1 MVQDLA
7 VPERL
12 SENSNHYETH
22 RTVSERNRHLPGTV
36 NLLQFTTAF
45 TASIETLIELKICPL
60 LPLNFRDFISKLSG
74 ANNLIIVPT
83 MQSGISIFKMAD
95 GVVPVQA
102 KILVQEIVKIEFE
115 IQNVVQEIRH
125 CKGPLS
131 SLNSLNFQVK
141 KKLVSLREKVEV
153 GCDDVPDVYM

>member
-1 MVQDLA
+1 
-7 VPERL
+7 
-12 SENSNHYETH
+12 
-22 RTVSERNRHLPGTV
+22 
-36 NLLQFTTAF
+36 
-45 TASIETLIELKICPL
+45 
-60 LPLNFRDFISKLSG
+60 
-74 ANNLIIVPT
+74 
-83 MQSGISIFKMAD
+83 MQSGISVFKMAD

-153 GCDDVPDVYM
+153 ECDVPDVWLLHLLSCSLAADPHDM